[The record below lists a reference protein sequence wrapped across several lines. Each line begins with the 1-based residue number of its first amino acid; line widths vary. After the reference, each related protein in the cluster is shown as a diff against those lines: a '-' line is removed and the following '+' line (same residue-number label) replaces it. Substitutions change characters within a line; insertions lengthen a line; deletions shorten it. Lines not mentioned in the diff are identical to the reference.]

1 MKSARCPTDFEPN
14 EKSLQFCYK
23 FGMSKNTIADY
34 VEEMKDHTF
43 KQLKSDW
50 DATFRNWIR
59 TAVRYGHI
67 TPVQEHVYNMPK
79 EESTEEKKRAM
90 LQYAEQIK
98 RFGK

>member
-1 MKSARCPTDFEPN
+1 MKSARCPQDFEPN

-23 FGMSKNTIADY
+23 YGMSKNTIEDY

-59 TAVRYGHI
+59 TAIRYGHI
-67 TPVQEHVYNMPK
+67 TPVQEHVYNMP
-79 EESTEEKKRAM
+79 EDISTDERKADII
-90 LQYAEQIK
+90 AFNEQMK